1 MRKLLTKYW
10 LPLSTGAIATT
21 ICLQFQGTIRGYEAK
36 VSDLY
41 QEIGGTTR
49 PPGELV
55 IVAIDDFSLQQA
67 ANSDLSK
74 NIDLRRLRE
83 WPWPREYYS
92 QVIERTIRAGAH
104 VVGFDLL
111 FDTPSVHGRR
121 DDETFAQTIRKH
133 ADKVVLASHIL
144 ESNGAVAGLSLRKPT
159 ETIYK
164 EAKPENIG
172 LINAMADIDGNV
184 RRRPS
189 EYARRLEAI
198 AKGDNANGFSDSV
211 LKSYLRHGQKGIA
224 ETTTKHQVGLRFYGP
239 PRTVKTI
246 PIWQVLEPNSF
257 REIKGSGLFEKAI
270 VLVGPTALAMQD
282 LHRTAFSGSEGMPGV
297 EIHATEI
304 GNRLEGKS
312 IRSAAL
318 DDYQAAAFGIM
329 IAVLGITYRYLER
342 PITRLAWTVCL
353 SSLLA
358 CASFILVTR
367 TGWGIELSTASAL
380 ILFGGVANT
389 IEATARLQLNRY
401 RLRRSLERYLSP
413 AVASEV
419 IRLDEQKQEL
429 LQGKNAEVA
438 ILLTDIRGFTT
449 YTKEMTTQGRTQEAV
464 ARLNR
469 YFERVVEIAHNHGGM
484 VDKFIGDS
492 ALIVFG
498 APLSRGSQTEARAA
512 IDCAEELCCGLIE
525 LNRHWVDQGLEPWD
539 QVIALSFGKV
549 VCGNVG
555 SERRMDYTVIG
566 DAVNAASRLES
577 IAKQR
582 NRSIIV
588 SSEYAEILVNEKRL
602 VFDGLAEIRGQGE
615 VEIYRL
621 EAK

>member
-10 LPLSTGAIATT
+10 LPLSTGTIAAT

-41 QEIGGTTR
+41 QEIGGTTN
-49 PPGELV
+49 PPEELV

-67 ANSDLSK
+67 ANSDLSG
-74 NIDLRRLRE
+74 NIDLQRLRE

-92 QVIERTIRAGAH
+92 QVIERTVSAGAH
-104 VVGFDLL
+104 VIGFDLL
-111 FDTPSVHGRR
+111 FDTPSVHGRS
-121 DDETFAQTIRKH
+121 DDETFAQAIRKH
-133 ADKVVLASHIL
+133 ADKVILASHIL
-144 ESNGAVAGLSLRKPT
+144 ESKGAVAGLSLRKPT
-159 ETIYK
+159 EAIYK
-164 EAKPENIG
+164 EAKPDNIG

-198 AKGDNANGFSDSV
+198 TKGDKANGFSDSV
-211 LKSYLRHGQKGIA
+211 LKSYLKQGQKGIA
-224 ETTTKHQVGLRFYGP
+224 ETTTKHGVGLRFYGP
-239 PRTVKTI
+239 PRTVRTI

-257 REIKGSGLFEKAI
+257 RDIMASGLFEKAI

-282 LHRTAFSGSEGMPGV
+282 LHKTAFSGSEGMPGV

-353 SSLLA
+353 SSVMA

-380 ILFGGVANT
+380 ILLGGVANT

-419 IRLDEQKQEL
+419 IKLDEQEQEL

-438 ILLTDIRGFTT
+438 VLLTDIRGFTA

-464 ARLNR
+464 ARLNK
-469 YFERVVEIAHNHGGM
+469 YFERVVEIAHSHGGM

-498 APLSRGSQTEARAA
+498 APLSRGSKTEAKAA
-512 IDCAEELCCGLIE
+512 IDCAEELCIELIE
-525 LNRHWVDQGLEPWD
+525 LNLHWVNQGLEPWE
-539 QVIALSFGKV
+539 QVIALSFGQV

-582 NRSIIV
+582 SRSIIV
-588 SSEYAEILVNEKRL
+588 SSAYAEILPDEKRL
-602 VFDGLAEIRGQGE
+602 VFDGIVEIRGQGE
-615 VEIYRL
+615 VGIYRL